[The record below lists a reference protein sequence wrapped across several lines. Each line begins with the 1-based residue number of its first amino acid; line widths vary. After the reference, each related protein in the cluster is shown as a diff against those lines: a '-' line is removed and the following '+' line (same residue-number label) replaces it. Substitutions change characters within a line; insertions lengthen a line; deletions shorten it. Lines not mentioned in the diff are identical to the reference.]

1 VTRQVV
7 YYLTITPDGMYA
19 GPDGS
24 LEFFEPSEEEHRF
37 ANALVRDAGDIVI
50 SRGMY
55 DVMAYWDEL
64 DLDDPAASE
73 FEAEFGRHWRDTPK
87 HVVSRGRPAL
97 RAGASLVEGDPLE
110 FVRRLREGDGPPIMV
125 DTGAELFATMA
136 EADLIDVYQFLVA
149 PTLLGQGKALFG
161 RLRQP
166 LRLQPTGTKTFA
178 NGDVLLQ
185 YAPRR

>member
-1 VTRQVV
+1 MPRPVV

-37 ANALVRDAGDIVI
+37 ANALVQDAGDIVI

-64 DLDDPAASE
+64 DPDDPDASD
-73 FEAEFGRHWRDTPK
+73 FEAEFGRHWRATPK
-87 HVVSRGRPAL
+87 HVVSRGRPPL
-97 RAGASLVEGDPLE
+97 REGASLVEGDPVE
-110 FVRRLREGDGPPIMV
+110 FVRRLREDDGPPIML

-136 EADLIDVYQFLVA
+136 EAGVIDVYFFLVA
-149 PTLLGQGKALFG
+149 PTLLGQGKQLFA
-161 RLRQP
+161 RLQRP
-166 LRLQPTGTKTFA
+166 LRLRPTGTKTFA
-178 NGDVLLQ
+178 NGNVLLQ
-185 YAPRR
+185 YAPS